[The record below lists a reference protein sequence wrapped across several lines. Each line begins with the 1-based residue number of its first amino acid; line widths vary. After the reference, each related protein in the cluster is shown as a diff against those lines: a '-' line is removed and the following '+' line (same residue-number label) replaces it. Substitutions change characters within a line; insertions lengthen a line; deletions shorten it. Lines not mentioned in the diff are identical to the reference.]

1 MKVFAEGS
9 YSYVPGGFQYS
20 AAVRALAGYHLTRAR
35 LMQPLPLSAG
45 FERVAQHLRGVGR
58 PLTALAAC
66 ELRSPRVLSEAEFVA
81 FNRHYVGVLEEWGL
95 YRDGDN
101 PVARCNLVLIARP
114 PVEPV
119 LFAFTYCAPGE
130 PAGPGDFLTSG
141 AADAPDM
148 PRYAEH
154 IVRPGETSLD
164 ALREKL
170 AYACG
175 EVRDRL
181 IKLGMSWRD
190 VTMLNVY
197 SRHDLFPLLAD
208 LIDDF
213 DPVASG
219 YMAYRVQPPVT
230 GLELEI
236 DARHISS
243 EVLLLV

>member
-1 MKVFAEGS
+1 VKVFAEGG

-20 AAVRALAGYHLTRAR
+20 AAVKALAGCHLTRAR
-35 LMQPLPLSAG
+35 LTRPLPLSAG
-45 FERVAQHLRGVGR
+45 FARVARHLHDVGR

-81 FNRHYVGVLEEWGL
+81 FNRRYVGVLEEWGL

-101 PVARCNLVLIARP
+101 PVARCNLVLNARP
-114 PVEPV
+114 PAEPV
-119 LFAFTYCAPGE
+119 LFAFTYCVPGE

-141 AADAPDM
+141 AADAPDV
-148 PRYAEH
+148 PHFAEH
-154 IVRPGETSLD
+154 IVRRGETSLD

-170 AYACG
+170 AFACG

-181 IKLGMSWRD
+181 TKLGTSWGN

-219 YMAYRVQPPVT
+219 YTAFCVQPPVT

-236 DARHISS
+236 DARRISS
-243 EVLLLV
+243 EVLLSV